1 MENENSIG
9 VRYYNDSLHNYMII
23 PCGSGGVEDYR
34 YRMMAAN
41 RIPGLLSCSMR
52 YIEGQ
57 CFLYYDITSRQT
69 ARSLFAVS
77 KVTGVQLKQ
86 LIGGLLRT
94 YRNLSE
100 FLLSEKGLL
109 LSPDYVYFDFEGESW
124 YFTFTLN
131 TPGQGAMQELGLSA
145 LAEFLAF
152 NVDETDKWATAC
164 CFRLATLAD
173 NPNYIL
179 QESILEDEN
188 KQETETSASKED
200 CFAENEITDQDRA
213 GEYAYESEFTRKEN
227 SETESENGKTNE
239 KSSPKDDGKNKL
251 WKGIF
256 LAAVFSA
263 MSIVILWIRNS
274 FVLSSEEAIA
284 SRIGITGFIC
294 LAALSAA
301 RSVFLMFYEGGGT
314 REEYL
319 YTNNESD
326 TAPLSVADTNAAERY
341 EVNGPDEDYSFN
353 QSRNEKPIKKLYGS
367 IDGRKYRIDL
377 DRLPC
382 TVGQMDGFV
391 DQVIKEPGVSRMH
404 MRLDRDSEG
413 RILVLD
419 LNSTEG
425 TFINGERLN
434 PNDTGVLEEGDTL
447 RMGNSLGFCYR

>member
-1 MENENSIG
+1 MENENRIG

-41 RIPGLLSCSMR
+41 RIPGLLPCSLR

-57 CFLYYDITSRQT
+57 CYLYYDITSKQT
-69 ARSLFAVS
+69 ARSLFAVG
-77 KVTGVQLKQ
+77 KVTGVQLRQ
-86 LIGGLLRT
+86 LLSCLLRT
-94 YRNLSE
+94 YKNLSDY
-100 FLLSEKGLL
+100 LLSEKGLL

-124 YFTFTLN
+124 YFTFSLN

-179 QESILEDEN
+179 QESILEGEN
-188 KQETETSASKED
+188 KQNMEISSKDGNLGETGITYQNSAFEYQYDDESTVNGNSA
-200 CFAENEITDQDRA
+200 AEAE
-213 GEYAYESEFTRKEN
+213 
-227 SETESENGKTNE
+227 KTNE
-239 KSSPKDDGKNKL
+239 KTNPIDDGKKKIGEAL
-251 WKGIF
+251 F
-256 LAAVFSA
+256 LSALFSA
-263 MSIVILWIRNS
+263 VVIVMLWIRNS
-274 FVLSSEEAIA
+274 FVLSPGEVVA
-284 SRIGITGFIC
+284 SRTGIMVFLC
-294 LAALSAA
+294 LAALAAA
-301 RSVFLMFYEGGGT
+301 RTVFLMFYENKGT
-314 REEYL
+314 GEEYL
-319 YTNNESD
+319 YPQNENE
-326 TAPLSVADTNAAERY
+326 TVPLSFANTNVAERY
-341 EVNGPDEDYSFN
+341 DMSELEEDSAFN
-353 QSRNEKPIKKLYGS
+353 QGRNEKPVKKLYGS

-404 MRLDRDSEG
+404 MRLDRDSEN

-434 PNDTGVLEEGDTL
+434 PNDTGIIEEGDTL
-447 RMGNSLGFCYR
+447 RMGNSLEFCYR